1 MLVAERGGDSMLAR
15 IAIIGALHSNGDV
28 PGREGSGQRNSRS
41 SDRPREPAIHS
52 PYAPG
57 WRTPTLAGILLAVP
71 IPTEER
77 PMLNAA
83 IDFWLLPAT
92 LFFDAFLPASKPVA
106 EIIPLTSAAVQRA
119 RRRRKRLAAGRLKL
133 DRIFAVNRLL

>member
-1 MLVAERGGDSMLAR
+1 MHPDGAR
-15 IAIIGALHSNGDV
+15 RQLQASF
-28 PGREGSGQRNSRS
+28 S
-41 SDRPREPAIHS
+41 
-52 PYAPG
+52 
-57 WRTPTLAGILLAVP
+57 VP

-133 DRIFAVNRLL
+133 DRIFPVNRLQ